1 MSYILEALK
10 KSEMERRA
18 GTLVGLAPAATYVV
32 APEAPSRPRGVAVL
46 GGLAMLAV
54 GLGIGAWRP
63 WQAEAPIE
71 PVQRTVVPAVAP
83 APVEAPVAAP
93 PVETVGAA
101 ALPPE
106 EKPAV
111 EASPPPAA
119 EVPHPIRLVAP
130 AKLKVASR
138 INPQPR
144 EVPSAPAKPA
154 DIARA
159 ASVPESGKM
168 VVPYA
173 DLPGDIRSAVPPIAF
188 GGYAGTDEGGRRI
201 AFINDRLVKEG
212 EEVSPG
218 VRLEEVAA
226 QGAVLDYRGY
236 RFRP

>member
-32 APEAPSRPRGVAVL
+32 APEAPSQPRAVAVL
-46 GGLAMLAV
+46 AGLAMLAA

-63 WQAEAPIE
+63 WQVEAPVD
-71 PVQRTVVPAVAP
+71 PVQRMAVPAVAP
-83 APVEAPVAAP
+83 APVEAPLAAP
-93 PVETVGAA
+93 PAETIGAA

-111 EASPPPAA
+111 ETAPPPVA
-119 EVPHPIRLVAP
+119 EVPHPIRPEAP
-130 AKLKVASR
+130 AKLRVAGR
-138 INPQPR
+138 INPQLR
-144 EVPSAPAKPA
+144 AVPSAPAKPA
-154 DIARA
+154 DIAKA

-188 GGYAGTDEGGRRI
+188 GGYAGMDEGGRRI
-201 AFINDRLVKEG
+201 AFINDHLVKEG

-218 VRLEEVAA
+218 VRLEAVES
-226 QGAVLDYRGY
+226 QSAVLDYRGY